1 MSMNM
6 RSVLLTRGF
15 VTRFMDSTSRG
26 AFSRFYSDKGRVLSE
41 EEQAKENVY
50 IQKWERERL
59 EKQKQQAEKEKA
71 EKDKNAS
78 DKIVFRVCL
87 YVEICNHAVS
97 SIKLHEVRYDMILLF
112 ASRGSNS
119 ADLLLFGC
127 SVRIVDDESVRFD
140 FKTVYVILLGM
151 AKTPAG
157 RVFAGIYPLGVDMGG
172 FLNPQGQAGTCLL
185 IIWGWGGGGTSG
197 TCLVGIR

>member
-78 DKIVFRVCL
+78 DKVNCKKLIST
-87 YVEICNHAVS
+87 VS
-97 SIKLHEVRYDMILLF
+97 SQDTREFMKHQFYKH
-112 ASRGSNS
+112 ASSCHVIVSLNRNLK
-119 ADLLLFGC
+119 DLT
-127 SVRIVDDESVRFD
+127 RDEFVCHAC
-140 FKTVYVILLGM
+140 Y
-151 AKTPAG
+151 
-157 RVFAGIYPLGVDMGG
+157 
-172 FLNPQGQAGTCLL
+172 QGH
-185 IIWGWGGGGTSG
+185 
-197 TCLVGIR
+197 